1 MSLVGPRPHLENE
14 VAQYEP
20 RMKRV
25 LSIKPWITGYAQ
37 IFGRDKLPF
46 EDEARLDLYYIK
58 KWSLALDIYV
68 IFATIGVVFK
78 GR

>member
-1 MSLVGPRPHLENE
+1 M
-14 VAQYEP
+14 
-20 RMKRV
+20 
-25 LSIKPWITGYAQ
+25 TGYAQ